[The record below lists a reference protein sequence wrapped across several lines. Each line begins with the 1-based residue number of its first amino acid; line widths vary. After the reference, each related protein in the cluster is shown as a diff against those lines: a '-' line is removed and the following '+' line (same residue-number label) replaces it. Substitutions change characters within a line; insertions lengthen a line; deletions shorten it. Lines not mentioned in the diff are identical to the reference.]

1 MLLFIAMVSVST
13 SPIIA
18 KYLNNVPALGIS
30 FWRMFFGALIL
41 WIFSFFNKN
50 NLKFYNDKKILIAG
64 LLLGIHFALFFRSI
78 KLTTIANA
86 TFLGTLA
93 PLFAFIIEKFI
104 FKKKHKRNLLFGLS
118 LAFLGTIILIGNKFD
133 FSSNYTIGNLFA
145 VACSGCL
152 GLAFII
158 TADVRKKLEAL
169 IYSRMLFTYAAI
181 TLLVFSIL
189 TKTSLVGYSNNDYI
203 FLFILGLVPTIMGH
217 GFMYYAAKY
226 ISPIIVSS
234 APMGEPILASIM
246 AWYLFNE
253 SIELSIMIGGFITF
267 IGLYILIT
275 GKELVK

>member
-64 LLLGIHFALFFRSI
+64 LLLGIHFALFFKSI

-104 FKKKHKRNLLFGLS
+104 FKKEHKRNLLFGLS
-118 LAFLGTIILIGNKFD
+118 LAFLGAIILISNKFD
-133 FSSNYTIGNLFA
+133 FSSNYTMGNLFA
-145 VACSGCL
+145 LACSACL

-158 TADVRKKLEAL
+158 TAEVRKKLEAL
-169 IYSRMLFTYAAI
+169 IYIRMLFTYAAI
-181 TLLVFSIL
+181 TLLVFSIV
-189 TKTSLVGYSNNDYI
+189 TKTSLVGYSNNDYM

-217 GFMYYAAKY
+217 GSMYYAAKY

-253 SIELSIMIGGFITF
+253 SIEFSIIIGGFITL

-275 GKELVK
+275 GKKLVK